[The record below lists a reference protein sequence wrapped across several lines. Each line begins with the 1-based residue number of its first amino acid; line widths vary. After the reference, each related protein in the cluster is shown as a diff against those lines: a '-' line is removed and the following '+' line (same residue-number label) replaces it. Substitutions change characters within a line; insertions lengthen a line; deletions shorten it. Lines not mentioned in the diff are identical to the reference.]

1 MAARRIWSRPLK
13 QVLQAALVAA
23 ALFLLGRYVY
33 FRWRDVSDVEFTF
46 LAGPLL
52 VSLLLLAVFYYGYSQ
67 SWQRM
72 LSWITDEAFAV
83 DRLNLHRVFFFSFV
97 SRYLPAGNVLQL
109 SGRVELLKREGG
121 RRMFGIQSLYYEQL
135 YFIGAAGLWAWL
147 VLIARPVPWV
157 PAWLTGLSLPG
168 VGIGLLLCLL
178 MLTAPD
184 AVLRVGGKVLP
195 SFSAR
200 LSGIVIPPL
209 SLIRRVELLARFLI
223 VNVAQGGAA
232 YFVLWSIYPKIL
244 SIPGLFLVTAA
255 AYPLSRVA
263 GQLAVLV
270 PGGIGVREG
279 VFAVLLGPFLPVQ
292 AIILSAAI
300 IRLVSVL
307 MELAIVAILYAL
319 GRLRPMAGDPDQNAV

>member
-1 MAARRIWSRPLK
+1 MRRISSRPLK
-13 QVLQAALVAA
+13 QGLQAAFVAA

-33 FRWRDVSDVEFTF
+33 FRWQDVKEIEFTF
-46 LAGPLL
+46 LAWPLL
-52 VSLLLLAVFYYGYSQ
+52 ISLLLLLGFYFGYSQ

-83 DRLNLHRVFFFSFV
+83 GRLTLYRVFFVSFV

-109 SGRVELLKREGG
+109 GGRVELLKREGG
-121 RRMFGIQSLYYEQL
+121 RRKFGIQSLYYEQL

-147 VLIARPVPWV
+147 VLMVRPVPWV
-157 PAWLTGLSLPG
+157 PAWLTGFNLLG

-184 AVLRVGGKVLP
+184 AALRVAGRVLP

-200 LSGIVIPPL
+200 LTGIVIPPL